1 MAGGIPSGITI
12 EDFEKSFLTVHLMSG
27 AHLQNELVFIE
38 RVEHKIVNRTDLKTS
53 LSEKY

>member
-1 MAGGIPSGITI
+1 VAGGIPSGITI

>member
-1 MAGGIPSGITI
+1 MAGGIPSGIAI
-12 EDFEKSFLTVHLMSG
+12 EDFEKSFLTVHLKSG

-38 RVEHKIVNRTDLKTS
+38 RVEYKIVNRTDLKIS